1 MAEPMRMRVSMAGDK
16 VDVKV
21 LMEHVME
28 TGLRK
33 DAKGN
38 SIPAHFIQNVTVTHH
53 GKTVLA
59 AQWGTGVA
67 KNPFL
72 HFRFKGGKPG
82 DKIITTWTDNKGDK
96 RTDEATIAAA

>member
-1 MAEPMRMRVSMAGDK
+1 MAEPMRMRVSMVGDK

-38 SIPAHFIQNVTVTHH
+38 PVAAHFIQNVQVAHNDVI
-53 GKTVLA
+53 VLA

-82 DKIITTWTDNKGDK
+82 DKISTTWTDNKGDK
-96 RTDEATIAAA
+96 RTDQATIAAA